1 LSERG
6 PGELRREMI
15 DFCDAA
21 SNNLKRQFAF
31 FAAVFM
37 NDKLLTRKFLAI
49 ILYDVLGYR
58 HANLHFTQLKS
69 LSGESRE
76 SYCRECV

>member
-1 LSERG
+1 VRFWLSERG
-6 PGELRREMI
+6 PGELRGEMI
-15 DFCDAA
+15 DFCDVA

-49 ILYDVLGYR
+49 I
-58 HANLHFTQLKS
+58 
-69 LSGESRE
+69 
-76 SYCRECV
+76 